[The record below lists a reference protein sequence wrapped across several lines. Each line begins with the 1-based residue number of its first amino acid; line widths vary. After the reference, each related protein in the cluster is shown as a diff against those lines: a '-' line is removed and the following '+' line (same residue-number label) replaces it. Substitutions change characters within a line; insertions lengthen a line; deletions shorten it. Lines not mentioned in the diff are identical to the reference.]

1 MEAHTTKG
9 GESVL
14 QFPTNIYPQNV
25 AFDPSIS
32 DENSTIRF
40 VFNGDFLTTVS
51 SRVYNYMTGELLYE
65 AYSAPPTRQPKYY
78 NGETVEYMNG
88 VLSGLPAG
96 QDYVIQMMLTQSSSL
111 DLVYDM
117 PVVRGEVQS
126 GSSGTSI
133 MIEDKINNIY
143 EWTTYNG
150 LNIPTTLN
158 GYRAAGM
165 IIKIGTEARQI
176 ESYNKA
182 TGELIINTAFD
193 ITPEGG
199 DSYIIYSNYLVTP
212 QYYFSCRTT
221 PTLTVT
227 TDIQTNTIN
236 VEGNYGRPLYQNNM
250 IKYYTLDLY
259 WWDSE
264 LDADS
269 PLWELLRES
278 PKVYSQKIEWSF
290 VNSLV
295 GINNAHSV
303 ISDVSDT
310 WYKVVCT
317 VVTQEGMSVTTDKII
332 HLEENDTESEVFDE
346 ITFAAETADNTM
358 PDYLRGNRKAHQ
370 AVKLIYSIPIAITDF
385 EPIVYRRDL
394 ENNEV
399 MRIGATTNGVQ
410 YDYLVPNKGRFE
422 YVCVPRDNGG
432 SPYVNAIKKTTIVTN
447 FTGYSITALIPYSYQ
462 YKDMRTYTI
471 GDCWKFVGEVED
483 VTVSQNISR
492 AVHVG
497 TGKYASV
504 SSGDTNYASG
514 TLSAMIGAVDC
525 TTKKYM
531 DTIDM
536 VKAWREFITQDGVFL
551 LKSQKGDVWV
561 VNITDVPTTT
571 YQEDSPSIPTTF
583 SFSWAE
589 CLPLEKVFVVM

>member
-1 MEAHTTKG
+1 MEAHTIKG

-25 AFDPSIS
+25 AFDPAIS

-40 VFNGDFLTTVS
+40 VFNGDFLTTIS
-51 SRVYNYMTGELLYE
+51 YRVYNYMTGELLYE
-65 AYSAPPTRQPKYY
+65 AYSAPSTRQPQYY
-78 NGETVEYMNG
+78 NGDTVEYREG
-88 VLSGLPAG
+88 ALCGLQTG
-96 QDYVIQMMLTQSSSL
+96 QDYVIQMMLTQSSTL

-117 PVVRGEVQS
+117 PVVRGEVQT

-165 IIKIGTEARQI
+165 IIKIGTETRQV
-176 ESYNKA
+176 ESYNKV
-182 TGELIINTAFD
+182 TGELVVNTAFD
-193 ITPEGG
+193 NNPEEG
-199 DSYIIYSNYLVTP
+199 DNYIIYSNYLVTP

-227 TDIQTNTIN
+227 TGIGTATLGI
-236 VEGNYGRPLYQNNM
+236 EGNYGRPLYQNNM

-264 LDADS
+264 LAIDS
-269 PLWELLRES
+269 PLWKLLRKS
-278 PKVYSQKIEWSF
+278 PKVYSQKIKWTF
-290 VNSLV
+290 YNSLV
-295 GINNAHSV
+295 GINNAHNV

-317 VVTQEGMSVTTDKII
+317 VVTQEGMSITTNKII
-332 HLEENDTESEVFDE
+332 HLGANDAESEAFDE
-346 ITFAAETADNTM
+346 ITFVAEMADNTM
-358 PDYLRGNRKAHQ
+358 PDYLNKDRKAHQ
-370 AVKLIYSIPIAITDF
+370 AIKLTYNVPHVMSDF
-385 EPIVYRRDL
+385 SPIVYRRDL

-399 MRIGATTNGVQ
+399 VYVGATTNGIQ

-422 YVCVPRDNGG
+422 YVCIPRDDTG
-432 SPYVNAIKKTTIVTN
+432 SPYVNAIKKTTVATN
-447 FTGYSITALIPYSYQ
+447 FAGYSITALIPYSYQ
-462 YKDMRTYTI
+462 YGDMHTYTI

-492 AVHVG
+492 TVHVG
-497 TGKYASV
+497 TGRYASV

-536 VKAWREFITQDGVFL
+536 VKAWREFITQNGVFL

-571 YQEDSPSIPTTF
+571 YQEDAPSIPTTF